1 MSPQTALAG
10 LSLIASVNH
19 ATDSLGLYRAELAR
33 ILCLKCGDVSDS
45 IHLESLLS
53 DNIELQ
59 KKAERFVVFHELL
72 ENSFPGDS
80 VAMLHWFRKEN
91 TSLGTTPFLAI
102 VDDGRLEDVI
112 IELLSYKAASI
123 KD

>member
-1 MSPQTALAG
+1 MSPQAAHTDLP
-10 LSLIASVNH
+10 LIASVNH

-45 IHLESLLS
+45 IHLKTLLS

-59 KKAERFVVFHELL
+59 KKAERFVAFHELL
-72 ENSFPGDS
+72 ENRFPGDS

-91 TSLGTTPFLAI
+91 TNLCTTPFLAI

-112 IELLSYKAASI
+112 IELLSI